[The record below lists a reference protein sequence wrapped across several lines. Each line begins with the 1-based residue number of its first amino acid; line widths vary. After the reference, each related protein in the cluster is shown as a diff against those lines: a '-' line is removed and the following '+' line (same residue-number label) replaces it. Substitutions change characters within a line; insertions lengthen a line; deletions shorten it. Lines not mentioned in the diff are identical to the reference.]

1 MVWPSGSLMVHMS
14 FLQLNLEKSQ
24 YKLYLD
30 VTEDTVNS
38 LRNRLHAMKEVFGDS
53 DDDSDEGRKK
63 RDAVLGPGRKRRKNC
78 MDTIIDGSLMGMI
91 LAACLCM
98 VLGAAFFAYK
108 NLYFAVVKKFYD
120 DS

>member
-1 MVWPSGSLMVHMS
+1 MVSTAKWINNDSICHVS
-14 FLQLNLEKSQ
+14 
-24 YKLYLD
+24 D
-30 VTEDTVNS
+30 ITEDTVNS

-63 RDAVLGPGRKRRKNC
+63 RNAVLAKGRRRKNC
-78 MDTIIDGSLMGMI
+78 METLIDGSLMGMI

-108 NLYFAVVKKFYD
+108 NLYFAVIKKFYD
-120 DS
+120 TD